1 MSRRLFAPTRWTPP
15 AAPADAGRTAITRD
29 LVISHQLDTGGHG
42 PEDVIFD
49 DRGRVLAGLEGGR
62 IVALDLGSGAVTTL
76 GTTGGRPLGLQPC
89 PDGSVLICDH
99 DRGLLRLTERGSV
112 EVLVDTVDGKPLTFA
127 SNVVQG
133 PDGTIWFTTST
144 TRWDLD
150 HYRGDMLEHSSTGRL
165 IRLDPDGVVTT
176 VLTDLDF
183 ANGLVLAPDASH
195 LLIAETSGYR
205 ILRHWLTGPASG
217 TTRPFVENLP
227 AFPDN
232 MSMGSDGLIWVA
244 MVAPR
249 NALLDRLLPLPGF
262 IRVLIWNLP
271 EAVQPQPAPISWVMA
286 FDLDGR
292 VVHDL
297 RSTDGSYGFVT
308 AVAEHDGTLV
318 LGSLREGTVA
328 VAQMSAD

>member
-76 GTTGGRPLGLQPC
+76 ATTGGRPLGLQPC

>member
-76 GTTGGRPLGLQPC
+76 ATTGGRPLGLQPC

-112 EVLVDTVDGKPLTFA
+112 EVLVDRVDGQPLTFA